1 MEHRL
6 MWVIGAVAAISLVLQ
21 SYVNLIA
28 DGPEATLL
36 SVWWNMLRYYTILTN
51 LVVAAVFIMRPQFTA
66 HWAGAI
72 TLQILLVGIV
82 YHALLSS
89 THVPEGLLGEVANH
103 GLHTVAPALV
113 FLWWLIYA
121 PKQGLGWPN
130 PLWWVIWPLI
140 YAAYG
145 IWRGTLDGKYP
156 YYFLNLP
163 ELGPIGLLREMSI
176 VAAGFL
182 IFGFVLL
189 GIARV
194 QRPSSSSK

>member
-113 FLWWLIYA
+113 FC
-121 PKQGLGWPN
+121 GG
-130 PLWWVIWPLI
+130 
-140 YAAYG
+140 
-145 IWRGTLDGKYP
+145 
-156 YYFLNLP
+156 
-163 ELGPIGLLREMSI
+163 
-176 VAAGFL
+176 
-182 IFGFVLL
+182 
-189 GIARV
+189 
-194 QRPSSSSK
+194 